1 MTTFAPMNELSRH
14 IERLLLAHDCVVVPQ
29 FGGFVTMATYATREE
44 TEGLFFP
51 PIRVVRF
58 NPDLMEDD
66 GLLLADVREQRHCS
80 DTEAK
85 RHIQH
90 MVLNLRQQ
98 LLADGQADFGSIGI
112 FTQDEDGRVSF
123 SPCQAG
129 VITPAYFGLDAF
141 AMPKLTAAQRSGKHR
156 AEQQALE
163 DEQES
168 NSTHITIR
176 ISRRSLKNALA
187 AAAIIVLCALFSSP
201 VDDARQSNQATLLPS
216 SPAVEAMQTKP
227 APAEVRSTDAPSNP
241 APVAKPAA
249 APSPAAQPTAAAK
262 PVPAEVRSTDS
273 PSNPTPAPAVQ
284 QTAKYCIVLAS
295 DVSKKNADNYVKVL
309 QDRGF
314 VSARVYNN
322 GKMNRVVL
330 GYFQTENEAYNMN
343 AELHRTSRE
352 YASTWVMAL

>member
-51 PIRVVRF
+51 PFRVVRF

-66 GLLLADVREQRHCS
+66 GWLLADVREQRRCS
-80 DTEAK
+80 ESEAK

-90 MVLNLRQQ
+90 LVLNLRQQ
-98 LLADGQADFGSIGI
+98 LLADGQADFGSIGL

-129 VITPAYFGLDAF
+129 VITPAYFGLDPF

-156 AEQQALE
+156 TAQQQALE
-163 DEQES
+163 EEQR
-168 NSTHITIR
+168 NSSSHITIR
-176 ISRRSLKNALA
+176 ISRRGLKNALT
-187 AAAIIVLCALFSSP
+187 AAAIIVLCTLFSSP

-216 SPAVEAMQTKP
+216 TPAVEVAHPAPSAEARSTVSPSNSSPAVQP
-227 APAEVRSTDAPSNP
+227 APA
-241 APVAKPAA
+241 
-249 APSPAAQPTAAAK
+249 
-262 PVPAEVRSTDS
+262 
-273 PSNPTPAPAVQ
+273 
-284 QTAKYCIVLAS
+284 AKYCIVLAS
-295 DVSKKNADNYVKVL
+295 DVSLKNADRYVKLL
-309 QDRGF
+309 QERGF
-314 VSARVYNN
+314 TDARVYNN

-330 GYFQTENEAYNMN
+330 GNFQTENEAYNMN
-343 AELHRTSRE
+343 AKLHRTSTE
-352 YASTWVMAL
+352 YASTWVLAL

>member
-1 MTTFAPMNELSRH
+1 MTTFAPMNELSRY

-29 FGGFVTMATYATREE
+29 FGGFVTMATHATREE

-66 GLLLADVREQRHCS
+66 GWLLADVREQRRCS
-80 DTEAK
+80 ESEAK

-98 LLADGQADFGSIGI
+98 LLADGQADFGSIGL

-141 AMPKLTAAQRSGKHR
+141 AMPKLTAAQRSGKNR
-156 AEQQALE
+156 AAQQQALE
-163 DEQES
+163 EKQEG

-176 ISRRSLKNALA
+176 ISRRGLKNALA

-201 VDDARQSNQATLLPS
+201 VDDASQSNQATLLPS
-216 SPAVEAMQTKP
+216 SPTVEATQTKP
-227 APAEVRSTDAPSNP
+227 AAPTSAVKP
-241 APVAKPAA
+241 APAATAEKAPVAEAAPAATTPAATAEPAPAAKPAA
-249 APSPAAQPTAAAK
+249 QAP
-262 PVPAEVRSTDS
+262 
-273 PSNPTPAPAVQ
+273 
-284 QTAKYCIVLAS
+284 TAKYCIVLAS
-295 DVSKKNADNYVKVL
+295 DVSLKNANNYVKVL

-314 VSARVYNN
+314 ADARVYNN

-330 GYFQTENEAYNMN
+330 GNFQTENEAYNMN
-343 AELHRTSRE
+343 AKLHRTSSE
-352 YASTWVMAL
+352 YASTWVLAL

>member
-14 IERLLLAHDCVVVPQ
+14 IERLLLAHDCIVVPQ

-66 GLLLADVREQRHCS
+66 GWLLADVREQRRCS
-80 DTEAK
+80 ESEAK

-90 MVLNLRQQ
+90 LVLNLRQQ
-98 LLADGQADFGSIGI
+98 LLADGQADFGSIGL

-156 AEQQALE
+156 TAQQQALE
-163 DEQES
+163 EEQR
-168 NSTHITIR
+168 NSSSHITIR
-176 ISRRSLKNALA
+176 ISRRGLKNALT

-216 SPAVEAMQTKP
+216 TPAVEVAHPTP
-227 APAEVRSTDAPSNP
+227 SAEARSTVSPSNS
-241 APVAKPAA
+241 
-249 APSPAAQPTAAAK
+249 SPAAQPAPVASEQPAAPA
-262 PVPAEVRSTDS
+262 PVPSAEERSTVS
-273 PSNPTPAPAVQ
+273 PSNSSPAVQPAPA
-284 QTAKYCIVLAS
+284 AKYCIVLAS
-295 DVSKKNADNYVKVL
+295 DVSLKNADRYVKLL
-309 QDRGF
+309 QERGF
-314 VSARVYNN
+314 TDARVYNN

-330 GYFQTENEAYNMN
+330 GNFQTENEAYNMN
-343 AELHRTSRE
+343 AKLHRTSTE
-352 YASTWVMAL
+352 YASTWVLAL